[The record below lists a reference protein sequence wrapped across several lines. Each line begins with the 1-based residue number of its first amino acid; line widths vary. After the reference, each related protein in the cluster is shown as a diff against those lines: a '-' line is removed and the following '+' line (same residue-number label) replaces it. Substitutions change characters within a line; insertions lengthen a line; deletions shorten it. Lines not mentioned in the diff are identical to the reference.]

1 MKAGT
6 CGTQHYATL
15 NHNRRRLQRSE
26 SREKEVLERQRPMTF
41 DVAIE
46 REVNGENEL
55 TEYENVSKVINIPS
69 MGKIKLTYPDGETD
83 VSPCG
88 QVVSI
93 REHEASDN
101 EAN

>member
-1 MKAGT
+1 
-6 CGTQHYATL
+6 
-15 NHNRRRLQRSE
+15 
-26 SREKEVLERQRPMTF
+26 MTF

-93 REHEASDN
+93 REHDE
-101 EAN
+101 

>member
-1 MKAGT
+1 MKAGMG
-6 CGTQHYATL
+6 GTQNHDTL
-15 NHNRRRLQRSE
+15 NHNRRRRQRSE

-55 TEYENVSKVINIPS
+55 TEYENVSNVINIPS

-83 VSPCG
+83 MSPCG
-88 QVVSI
+88 QIVSI
-93 REHEASDN
+93 NEHKASDSG
-101 EAN
+101 AN